1 MSRPASPAAGGSPP
15 CHSMPPRD
23 RTPPRRL
30 GSPEGRAIGSPHS
43 RGSPRRTSP
52 RRASPRR
59 ASPRRAS
66 PLPASAPGPGTAP
79 DQGVAGLRLPWWAQG
94 PVLGMAS
101 PHRRAALAR
110 RIWRAGSGAQGSPS
124 EAQQT
129 MGTDAE
135 PWREPLEGR
144 LSDITQQASP
154 APAIGP
160 ISRLLQPTPSA
171 GPFSRPRQPAPSAG
185 SISRVHQPAGR
196 LAPTGPPRPGARA
209 GEGPDR
215 MASSRPPGRPPG
227 RWPRLQPGLRPRT

>member
-59 ASPRRAS
+59 ASP
-66 PLPASAPGPGTAP
+66 LPASAPGPGTAP

-110 RIWRAGSGAQGSPS
+110 AIWRAGSGAQGSPS

-185 SISRVHQPAGR
+185 PVSRVHQPGPSARRAPCTDRAATTRSPSRGR
-196 LAPTGPPRPGARA
+196 PRSYGVEPPAWPSARA
-209 GEGPDR
+209 L
-215 MASSRPPGRPPG
+215 A
-227 RWPRLQPGLRPRT
+227 